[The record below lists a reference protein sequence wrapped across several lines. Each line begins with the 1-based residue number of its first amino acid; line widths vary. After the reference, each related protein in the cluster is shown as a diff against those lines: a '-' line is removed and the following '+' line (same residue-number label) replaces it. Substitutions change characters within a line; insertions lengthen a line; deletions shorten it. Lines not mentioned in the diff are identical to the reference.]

1 MEAKVLQIT
10 NSYVVMA
17 VYQNGRFIG
26 QYNVPFTN
34 VKQQNIKVGQEYTV
48 TQVSETEL
56 NFWLK

>member
-1 MEAKVLQIT
+1 MEAKIVQIG

-17 VYQNGRFIG
+17 IYQNGKFIA
-26 QYNVPFTN
+26 QYNVPFAN

>member
-1 MEAKVLQIT
+1 MEAKIVQIG

-17 VYQNGRFIG
+17 VYQNGKFIT
-26 QYNVPFTN
+26 QYNVPFAN
-34 VKQQNIKVGQEYTV
+34 VKQENIYVGQEYTV